1 MESSDFFIK
10 LKFRD
15 TQLLAIKE
23 IYDKYFAPKIIEEY
37 AGKAFICI
45 WDPAAKWKP
54 GQKHDKNHN
63 HLGYVVPECNDDPLW
78 NEFLDIL
85 PYMAMSASL
94 TKMPANAVMSPH
106 VDRKWRPNAIYFP
119 ISGCTEQCVSKVYDY
134 PLPNSEN
141 SISMNLSDHI
151 FEYSIVDNAVLTNPH
166 LWHGVENFSN
176 VERIAFGWNFKPAGH
191 SFEQCKQ
198 LLQDLGYL

>member
-1 MESSDFFIK
+1 MEHSDFFIK

-45 WDPAAKWKP
+45 WDPTAKWKP

-63 HLGYVVPECNDDPLW
+63 HLGYVAPECNDDPLW

-134 PLPNSEN
+134 PLPDSEN

-176 VERIAFGWNFKPAGH
+176 VERIAFGWNFKPDGH

>member
-1 MESSDFFIK
+1 MEHIDFFIK

-45 WDPAAKWKP
+45 WDPTAKWKP

-63 HLGYVVPECNDDPLW
+63 HLGYVAPECNDDPLW

-134 PLPNSEN
+134 PLPDSEN

-176 VERIAFGWNFKPAGH
+176 VERIAFGWNFKPDGH